1 VSSIRFN
8 HAQVV
13 QRGVSCEKCH
23 LNVVEGQGEVPRE
36 RCLTCHNQPDKLD
49 RYPDRALLHT
59 AHVTERTISCIRCH
73 TEIKHRLPPPVGA
86 PTAQGESRAL
96 MAMPGGR

>member
-1 VSSIRFN
+1 M
-8 HAQVV
+8 
-13 QRGVSCEKCH
+13 
-23 LNVVEGQGEVPRE
+23 
-36 RCLTCHNQPDKLD
+36 PDKLD

-86 PTAQGESRAL
+86 PTAQGESRTL
-96 MAMPGGR
+96 LAMPGGR